1 MIKIATIGLLTAAL
15 AGLSATAKAEPVVYY
30 CETKGFIRLMP
41 DGEVMQYKP
50 ERFPMKIESN
60 KVSFG
65 GDGYLGGSEQKLQ
78 DYYPSTAFFTYVG
91 VGEYAV
97 FSDNLLRVTMHNY
110 KKGYTTA
117 LVAKC
122 EDF

>member
-1 MIKIATIGLLTAAL
+1 MTDITNKLLTAL
-15 AGLSATAKAEPVVYY
+15 LLVGLSATAKAEPVVYY

-41 DGEVMQYKP
+41 DGEVVRYKLD
-50 ERFPMKIESN
+50 RFTMKIESN

-65 GDGYLGGSEQKLQ
+65 GDGYLGGSDSKLQ
-78 DYYPSTAFFTYVG
+78 EYYPSTAFFTA
-91 VGEYAV
+91 VGEGDFTV

-110 KKGYTTA
+110 GEGYTTA